1 MIVTPLAPP
10 APPPRVSS
18 KGPLIPLPCCL
29 EESLYH
35 TGKLIYNLY
44 GQKTEE
50 AFVKNWGVG
59 LAIEQAQSFQD
70 LVSSAAQAFAILL
83 LLDLLL
89 VGPARWFE
97 EVRVPSAHGAAGKAS
112 SVPAG
117 H

>member
-1 MIVTPLAPP
+1 MLPPTAARTIVTPLAPP

-70 LVSSAAQAFAILL
+70 LVNDAGK
-83 LLDLLL
+83 
-89 VGPARWFE
+89 VTPPWR
-97 EVRVPSAHGAAGKAS
+97 RRAAGQWQIVA
-112 SVPAG
+112 VRLTD
-117 H
+117 

>member
-1 MIVTPLAPP
+1 MSSQPTTSRARPPVCGAHARAVIPVTRA
-10 APPPRVSS
+10 
-18 KGPLIPLPCCL
+18 
-29 EESLYH
+29 
-35 TGKLIYNLY
+35 GKLIYTLY
-44 GQKTEE
+44 GQKTED